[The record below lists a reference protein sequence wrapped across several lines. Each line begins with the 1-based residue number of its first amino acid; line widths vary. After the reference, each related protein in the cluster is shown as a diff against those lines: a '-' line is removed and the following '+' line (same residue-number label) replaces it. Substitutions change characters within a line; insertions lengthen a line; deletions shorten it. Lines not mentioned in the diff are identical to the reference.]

1 MQKQLIKNGG
11 TVITI
16 MMKVKNKWN
25 GKLYTVIS
33 TNEVDNTTTLERD
46 DGSQFTIQT
55 KELYSNYIEVKD
67 GSRRD

>member
-1 MQKQLIKNGG
+1 
-11 TVITI
+11 